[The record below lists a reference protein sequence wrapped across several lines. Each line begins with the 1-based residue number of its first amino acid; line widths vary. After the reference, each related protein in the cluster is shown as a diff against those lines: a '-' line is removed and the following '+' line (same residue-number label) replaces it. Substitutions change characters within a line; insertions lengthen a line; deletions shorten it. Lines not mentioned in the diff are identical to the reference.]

1 MKSES
6 GRTCTYV
13 KKDGQ
18 RCRACAL
25 SASLYCFFHDPG
37 KGRERRAARRA
48 GGIARSHPV
57 ATLPADSP
65 DRSLATVKDVIAL
78 LRDAVNQALRGE
90 LNPKTATAVGYL
102 SGILIRALEHHELER
117 QVVELEAIANEP
129 SDVRL

>member
-1 MKSES
+1 
-6 GRTCTYV
+6 
-13 KKDGQ
+13 
-18 RCRACAL
+18 
-25 SASLYCFFHDPG
+25 
-37 KGRERRAARRA
+37 
-48 GGIARSHPV
+48 
-57 ATLPADSP
+57 
-65 DRSLATVKDVIAL
+65 VKDVIAL